1 MEIAKSAQKTALAG
15 HGVTLCVCVVGT
27 KSDTPTPPLVRFQ
40 LNSVMSSAAPFEP

>member
-15 HGVTLCVCVVGT
+15 RGVTLCVCVAGKKVI
-27 KSDTPTPPLVRFQ
+27 PPPPPLARFQ